1 MQLRA
6 ADDVSNSAAT
16 QEGTRQ
22 EDEARS
28 INHELRQ
35 RQTELEARM
44 GRNDETSVGRIQQ
57 EARVIDEC
65 KGRLATRPLQA
76 GKGGLS
82 VIYKSALTT
91 NFQHQASE
99 DLYKFECVRSL

>member
-1 MQLRA
+1 MQKRKHNKKTLTESVEELGA
-6 ADDVSNSAAT
+6 EIDDVSNSAAT

-35 RQTELEARM
+35 RQTELEART

-76 GKGGLS
+76 GKG
-82 VIYKSALTT
+82 A
-91 NFQHQASE
+91 FQ
-99 DLYKFECVRSL
+99 

>member
-82 VIYKSALTT
+82 LLDSISQRIRTGNGRHAGPGNHHRLT
-91 NFQHQASE
+91 
-99 DLYKFECVRSL
+99 